1 MVTGT
6 RRAVTTGTVK
16 PCAVR
21 MRRRTPTSV
30 SSMCAGACGSELAI
44 ALANAYCVSERRKP
58 QIKHA
63 ITNKDVEFHGNN
75 DINVVI
81 IATGD
86 VFHADLDCSLV
97 DPFTHFSIYPNEYS
111 MTKLALFVRLE
122 AKPGQEAALADFLA
136 SALPLANAESG
147 TTAWFALKFGP
158 STFGVFD
165 AFADEAGRQAHLNGQ
180 IAAALMANAATLLS
194 SPPNIEKVELLAA
207 KLPA

>member
-1 MVTGT
+1 
-6 RRAVTTGTVK
+6 
-16 PCAVR
+16 
-21 MRRRTPTSV
+21 
-30 SSMCAGACGSELAI
+30 
-44 ALANAYCVSERRKP
+44 
-58 QIKHA
+58 
-63 ITNKDVEFHGNN
+63 
-75 DINVVI
+75 
-81 IATGD
+81 
-86 VFHADLDCSLV
+86 
-97 DPFTHFSIYPNEYS
+97 
-111 MTKLALFVRLE
+111 LFVRLE